1 MRSLCAPEGGEW
13 TKGIAYAVFKLRG
26 VSRKDGIR
34 NIKRKFPIYKNSNAF
49 TDSSWLK
56 ENKENDIWDAQVT

>member
-1 MRSLCAPEGGEW
+1 M
-13 TKGIAYAVFKLRG
+13 FKLRG
-26 VSRKDGIR
+26 VSRKDGVR

-56 ENKENDIWDAQVT
+56 ENKENDIWVRRAGYVVYVGSRKKYFKYYG